1 MLFFRRDD
9 KTLHFTDPNGTL
21 TSVNYPND
29 YPPSTNQLYKI
40 RVPDK
45 NRIRII
51 VDDFQT
57 EAKDDTLRIVEGPF
71 VDLNRGR
78 PLAWLVL
85 QLFAFTLWKYP
96 LTFTVLNKHK
106 KIFTIMKP
114 EIYAH
119 ENFC

>member
-21 TSVNYPND
+21 MSVNYPND

-85 QLFAFTLWKYP
+85 AF
-96 LTFTVLNKHK
+96 
-106 KIFTIMKP
+106 IFYVM
-114 EIYAH
+114 EISSCLLLLQ
-119 ENFC
+119 F